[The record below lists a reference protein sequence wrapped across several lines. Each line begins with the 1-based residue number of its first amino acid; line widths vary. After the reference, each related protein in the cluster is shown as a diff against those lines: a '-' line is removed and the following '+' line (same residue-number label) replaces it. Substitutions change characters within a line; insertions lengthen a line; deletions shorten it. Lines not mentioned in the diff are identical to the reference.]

1 MNGLGEEPQ
10 GRMNEDDTNMMEAQ
24 IAEITIRVAI
34 VDDHGIVR
42 QGLRA
47 LLSRPGIEVIGEA
60 DSGNAAIQLAKTA
73 SPDVMLLDIRMK
85 DGDGLHSLPHIKQAS
100 PHTSVIVLTT
110 YSNPSYLARAI
121 NGGAAG
127 YLSKETNPDQIVR
140 AVRAAALGEDLIDR
154 SLLQAALA
162 QAALM
167 EDGGASGSLS
177 GGDDIVDIETL
188 SERELDVLR
197 LMVQGLPNVSIADA
211 LSISIPTVKTHVQH
225 ILQKLHVSDR
235 TQAALLAVR
244 MQLVD

>member
-1 MNGLGEEPQ
+1 
-10 GRMNEDDTNMMEAQ
+10 MMETQ
-24 IAEITIRVAI
+24 ITEETIRVAI

-47 LLSRPGIEVIGEA
+47 LLSRPGIEVVGEA
-60 DSGNAAIQLAKTA
+60 DSGNAAIRLAE
-73 SPDVMLLDIRMK
+73 SIRPDVMLLDIRMK

-100 PHTSVIVLTT
+100 PNTSVIVLTT

-121 NGGAAG
+121 SGGAAG

-154 SLLQAALA
+154 TLLQAALA

-167 EDGGASGSLS
+167 EDGGTHAGLS
-177 GGDDIVDIETL
+177 AGDDHVEVESL

-197 LMVQGLPNVSIADA
+197 LMVQGLPNGSIADA

-244 MQLVD
+244 LQLVD